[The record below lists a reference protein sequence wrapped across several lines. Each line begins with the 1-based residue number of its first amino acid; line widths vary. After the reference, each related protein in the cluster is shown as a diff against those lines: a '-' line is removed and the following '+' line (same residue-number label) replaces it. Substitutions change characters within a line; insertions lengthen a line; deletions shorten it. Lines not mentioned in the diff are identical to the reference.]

1 MVALVTGSAKGIGK
15 EIVLGL
21 ASKSI
26 DIIITYNTS
35 EEAAYKL
42 KEFVINNYGVKVSV
56 VKCDIS
62 NEEDI
67 ISLKNSIEKEYGH
80 LDILVNNAALSL
92 DNYID
97 DKTKEEFMKVLE
109 VNVVGTFLV
118 IKYLYKLMNNG
129 IIVNVSSTD
138 AEDTYSDIN
147 IDYSASKAGVN
158 GLTKALAKE
167 LGPSNIRVN
176 AIAPGIMDTDMN
188 RHLSEEEIEQIKN
201 EIPLEKVG
209 IAEDIAKCVEW
220 LVEDNY
226 TTGQIIG
233 INGGWNI

>member
-1 MVALVTGSAKGIGK
+1 MIG
-15 EIVLGL
+15 
-21 ASKSI
+21 
-26 DIIITYNTS
+26 
-35 EEAAYKL
+35 
-42 KEFVINNYGVKVSV
+42 FVIVIIMFAIIFALIGISYRNDFIVRKEDIN
-56 VKCDIS
+56 KCRS
-62 NEEDI
+62 NER
-67 ISLKNSIEKEYGH
+67 LKRQQY
-80 LDILVNNAALSL
+80 LDAA
-92 DNYID
+92 
-97 DKTKEEFMKVLE
+97 KRV
-109 VNVVGTFLV
+109 
-118 IKYLYKLMNNG
+118 
-129 IIVNVSSTD
+129 
-138 AEDTYSDIN
+138 
-147 IDYSASKAGVN
+147 
-158 GLTKALAKE
+158 KALAKE